1 MSALSRKNLWEK
13 TPAGMKHALGAVLGV
28 APPTFWL
35 GRAFRRNLAFANEA
49 QHWPAEKAAAWQL
62 ERVREIVRLAM
73 ERSPYFRRVYRD
85 AGVDAEQLNS
95 LDDIRR
101 LPTIDKATIREHGDE
116 MLTVAKSAPGVD
128 HVSTGGSGGEP
139 MGFYIGAD
147 RSAIEYAYLVAS
159 WQRTGFDANDVQ
171 AVFRGQIVEPDRD
184 GLRHSYD
191 AILRRHYYS
200 NFHMTDANMGRYL
213 DHLATIGP
221 CYLHVYPSSMATLT
235 RYLDRSGR
243 RLSDN
248 VDGILAG
255 SEIVYD
261 ADRAA
266 TERATGLRYFS
277 WYGHSEKLVLAAECE
292 HASGY
297 HVWPTYGYCELIDE
311 HDNAVTTV
319 GQRGEIVGTGFI
331 NRVMPFIRYRTG
343 DFATLAGTRCE
354 ACGREHM
361 LLTDIRGHR
370 TQEMLVC
377 ADGSEIS
384 WTAVNMHDRT
394 FDGVR
399 RFQFRQT
406 QPGKATLRLVAG
418 EGFDDS
424 RTEAIR
430 RSLAR
435 KLGERI
441 VFDIELC
448 DDIELTHRG
457 KSTFVDQ
464 RIPDARRQGL
474 EARAT

>member
-1 MSALSRKNLWEK
+1 MSALSRKNLWER
-13 TPAGMKHALGAVLGV
+13 TPARVKHALGAAMGV

-35 GRAFRRNLAFANEA
+35 GRSFRDHLAFANAA
-49 QHWPAEKAAAWQL
+49 QHWSADQSAAWQL
-62 ERVREIVRLAM
+62 ERIRDMVRLAA
-73 ERSPYFRRVYRD
+73 ENAPFYKHRYAD
-85 AGVDAEQLNS
+85 AGIHAEDLKT
-95 LDDIRR
+95 LDDVRR
-101 LPTIDKATIREHGDE
+101 LPTIDKTVIREHGDA
-116 MLTVAKSAPGVD
+116 MLTRPASATGVD
-128 HVSTGGSGGEP
+128 HVTTGGSGGEP
-139 MGFYIGAD
+139 MGFYIGAN

-159 WQRTGFDANDVQ
+159 WQRAGYDANDVQ
-171 AVFRGQIVEPDRD
+171 AVFRGQVVAPDRN

-191 AILRRHYYS
+191 AVLRRHYYS
-200 NFHMTDANMGRYL
+200 NFHMTDENMGRYL
-213 DHLATIGP
+213 DHLATIGD

-243 RLSDN
+243 KLPAN
-248 VDGILAG
+248 VRGILAG

-292 HASGY
+292 HSSAY
-297 HVWPTYGYCELIDE
+297 HVWPTYGHCELID
-311 HDNAVTTV
+311 DNGQPVTQI
-319 GQRGEIVGTGFI
+319 GGRGEIVGTGFI

-343 DFATLAGTRCE
+343 DFATLSGTRCD
-354 ACGREHM
+354 ACGRDHM
-361 LLTDIRGHR
+361 LLTDIQGHR
-370 TQEMLVC
+370 TQEMLIC

-406 QPGKATLRLVAG
+406 QPGKATLRLVPG
-418 EGFDDS
+418 DGFDHS
-424 RTEAIR
+424 RTERIR
-430 RSLAR
+430 QSLDR
-435 KLGERI
+435 KLDQRI
-441 VFDIELC
+441 VFDVELC
-448 DDIELTHRG
+448 DEIELTHRG

-464 RIPDARRQGL
+464 RIPDALREGT

>member
-13 TPAGMKHALGAVLGV
+13 APEGLKNTLGTALSI

-35 GRAFRRNLAFANEA
+35 GRAFRRQLAFANEA
-49 QHWPAEKAAAWQL
+49 QHWSAEQSAAWQL
-62 ERVREIVRLAM
+62 ERIRDIVMLAL
-73 ERSPYFRRVYRD
+73 ERSSYYRGVF
-85 AGVDAEQLNS
+85 AGLHADDLKT
-95 LDDIRR
+95 LDDVSR
-101 LPTIDKATIREHGDE
+101 LPTINKQTIHEYGEE
-116 MLTVAKSAPGVD
+116 MLTVQKSSAGVD
-128 HVSTGGSGGEP
+128 YVTTGGSGGEP
-139 MGFYIGAD
+139 MGFHIGAD
-147 RSAIEYAYLVAS
+147 RSAIEYAYLVAG

-171 AVFRGQIVEPDRD
+171 AVFRGQVVAPDRN

-191 AILRRHYYS
+191 PILRRHYYS
-200 NFHMTDANMGRYL
+200 NFHMSDENMGRYL
-213 DHLATIGP
+213 DHVATIGP
-221 CYLHVYPSSMATLT
+221 CYLHVYPSSIATLT
-235 RYLDRSGR
+235 RFLAHSGR
-243 RLSDN
+243 QLPDN
-248 VDGILAG
+248 ARGILAG

-292 HASGY
+292 HSSTY

-311 HDNAVTTV
+311 NGKLVTTI
-319 GQRGEIVGTGFI
+319 GGRGEIVGTGFI

-343 DFATLAGTRCE
+343 DFATLAGTHCE
-354 ACGREHM
+354 ACGRHHM
-361 LLTDIRGHR
+361 LLADIQGHR
-370 TQEMLVC
+370 TQEMLIC

-406 QPGKATLRLVAG
+406 QPGRATLRLVPGA
-418 EGFDDS
+418 GFDDS
-424 RTEAIR
+424 RTDAIR
-430 RSLAR
+430 SSLDR

-441 VFDIELC
+441 VFDVELC
-448 DDIELTHRG
+448 DEIELTHRG
-457 KSTFVDQ
+457 KTTFVDQ
-464 RIPDARRQGL
+464 RIPDARGKGI